1 MSFESFSAA
10 QWFMLWATFAI
21 SIVLGLVVNKTNFCT
36 MGAVSDWVNMNDTGR
51 MRSWLFAIAVAI
63 LGVVALESLGL
74 VQADS
79 AFPPYRSSQL
89 IWAENLLG
97 GLIFGIGMTLASG
110 CGNKTLIRIGGG
122 NIKSIMVLLVIGLIA
137 YFMINPFPGTDKTL
151 FSTLF
156 FPWIRP
162 LAVDLGTQ
170 QDLGSLVAGAE
181 AAGTARLVI
190 GLLLGA
196 ALLFLVFK
204 SRDFRGSL
212 DNVLGGLVVGLA
224 IVAAW
229 YVTSNALIDLDGEAY
244 SLRAYAQEWDF
255 LAESAEG
262 KPADTASLAPQSFTF
277 INPMGQSLEY
287 AATGFKSAY
296 VTFGVMALGG
306 VILGSLLWAL
316 ISKGFRIE
324 WFASVRDFVNH
335 LVGAILMGFG
345 GVLGMGCT
353 IGQGVTGIS
362 ALALGSFITFI
373 GIVLGSALTMKIQY
387 YKLVYEDEATFFKA
401 LVAGLADMKLL
412 PNSLR
417 KLEAV

>member
-1 MSFESFSAA
+1 MAFESFSGA
-10 QWFMLWATFAI
+10 QGFMLWATFGIA
-21 SIVLGLVVNKTNFCT
+21 IVLGLVVNKTNFCT
-36 MGAVSDWVNMNDTGR
+36 MGAVSDWVNMGDTGR
-51 MRSWLFAIAVAI
+51 MRAWLFAIAVAL

-74 VQADS
+74 VQADQ
-79 AFPPYRSSQL
+79 AFPPYRSNQL
-89 IWAENLLG
+89 IWAENLIG
-97 GLIFGIGMTLASG
+97 GILFGIGMTLASG

-122 NIKSIMVLLVIGLIA
+122 NIKSIMVLLIIALIA

-190 GLLLGA
+190 GLVVGA
-196 ALLFLVFK
+196 GLLFLIFK
-204 SRDFRGSL
+204 SKDFRGSF

-224 IVAAW
+224 VLAAW
-229 YVTSNALIDLDGEAY
+229 YVTSNAMIDLDGEAY

-277 INPMGQSLEY
+277 INPMGQSLGY
-287 AATGFKSAY
+287 TASGFNSAY
-296 VTFGVMALGG
+296 VTFGVMALAG
-306 VILGSLLWAL
+306 VILGSFLWAM

-335 LVGAILMGFG
+335 FIGAILMGFG

-353 IGQGVTGIS
+353 VGQAITGVSTLAIGSI
-362 ALALGSFITFI
+362 ITFV
-373 GIVLGSALTMKIQY
+373 GIVLGSALTMKVQY
-387 YKLVYEDEATFFKA
+387 YKLVYEDEATFGKA
-401 LVAGLADMKLL
+401 LVAGLADLKLL